1 MTSTEITH
9 VPFVRRDLSVEVS
22 KSFIE
27 HRDDA
32 VMVASLCEAI
42 LTPTQNEVATEIL
55 RELGQLRRAAEKAHK
70 EIKSPVIACGRALD
84 AALRSAIEPIE
95 AQETR
100 LQRVC
105 GDYVMAQEAKARAA
119 AAAEEARRQGEIN
132 ALQEKLAQAE
142 TIEQREQI
150 REEAAIA
157 VAVAPVVAPTP
168 VRAEGQS
175 VREVWDIKYDDIL
188 ALAAWALKSNL
199 PHLIDIKPRV
209 TAITAL
215 LDKGVVI
222 PGITAVKVN
231 KVQVR

>member
-1 MTSTEITH
+1 MTTTEITH

-22 KSFIE
+22 KSFLE

-105 GDYVMAQEAKARAA
+105 GDYVAAQEAKARAA

-157 VAVAPVVAPTP
+157 AAVAPVVAPTP

-175 VREVWDIKYDDIL
+175 VREVWDKKCDDLI
-188 ALAAWALKSNL
+188 ALGTYAFRVGL
-199 PHLIDIKPRV
+199 PHLVDIKPNWP
-209 TAITAL
+209 AIISAVE
-215 LDKGVVI
+215 KGVPV
-222 PGITAVKVN
+222 PGVVLTKVN